1 MLFNSLTFVV
11 FVIVTFALYYLPPCR
26 RFQVPILVLASF
38 IFYAWSSP
46 ILLLLLVL
54 SIVLNVLA
62 SYKIVRG
69 QGKTRIPWAILGIA
83 INLMILGTF
92 KYAGLLASFFLNT
105 FGIDPELSNSG
116 TIDVLLTLPLPVG
129 ISFYTFQGMSLVI
142 DVLRNPEGTDRD
154 REIQEKYF
162 RQLTPLRYCLNT
174 CFFIAFFPQLVAGP
188 IVRANSFYPQI
199 EPKYFASIPWGIV
212 FRSITVGYFLKMFVA
227 DNLKDYTFWI
237 TYPYYQSLGTST
249 NLVLLFGYSMQIFA
263 DFAGYSLIAIGIAAG
278 FGYTLP
284 DNFNFPYISRS
295 ISEFW
300 RRWHISLSTWLRY
313 YLYIPLGGNRKGKI
327 RTYVNL
333 IVVMTLGGLWH
344 GAAWSYAVW
353 GLFHGIGLAIER
365 LLGLDEKSLKQKT
378 FKHHQQNLTSESN
391 QFIFWKE
398 FIIDLVRVLSVFSF
412 VSFGWLLFKLSR
424 FEQALDFL
432 HALWKNYHIPPTLI
446 YIVPTLIFALP
457 VAIYHLLY
465 FPILYFPTLMR
476 GKRESSDRFPPL
488 MAKLSTPIADLT
500 FGTMLALI
508 LLNSGSANEFIYFQ
522 F

>member
-1 MLFNSLTFVV
+1 MLFNSLTFVF
-11 FVIVTFALYYLPPCR
+11 FVLITFTLYYIPICR
-26 RFQVPILVLASF
+26 KIQVFILALASF

-46 ILLLLLVL
+46 ILLLLLIL
-54 SIVLNVLA
+54 SIGLNVFS
-62 SYKIVRG
+62 SYKIVRER
-69 QGKTRIPWAILGIA
+69 GKKRIPWAIFGIA
-83 INLMILGTF
+83 INLLVLGTF
-92 KYAGLLASFFLNT
+92 KYAGLLTNLLLNT
-105 FGIDPELSNSG
+105 FGIDSDPANGGIIQS
-116 TIDVLLTLPLPVG
+116 LLTLPLPVG

-142 DVLRNPEGTDRD
+142 DVLKNPDGTDKD

-174 CFFIAFFPQLVAGP
+174 SFFIAFFPQLVAGP

-199 EPKYFASIPWGIV
+199 EAKYFANIPWGIV
-212 FRSITVGYFLKMFVA
+212 FRSLTVGYFLKMFVA

-263 DFAGYSLIAIGIAAG
+263 DFAGYSLIAIGIAAS

-284 DNFNFPYISRS
+284 DNFDFPYISRS

-327 RTYVNL
+327 RTYFNL
-333 IVVMTLGGLWH
+333 IIVMTLGGLWH

-365 LLGLDEKSLKQKT
+365 LLGLNEKSLKQKARD
-378 FKHHQQNLTSESN
+378 QYPPESN
-391 QFIFWKE
+391 IANAESPFWKR
-398 FIIDLVRVLSVFSF
+398 FIVDSIRVLGVFSF
-412 VSFGWLLFKLSR
+412 VSFGWLLFKLSQ
-424 FEQALDFL
+424 FDQALDFL
-432 HALWKNYHIPPTLI
+432 RVLWKNYDIPPTLI

-457 VAIYHLLY
+457 VVIYHI
-465 FPILYFPTLMR
+465 PYFPTFAR
-476 GKRESSDRFPPL
+476 SQSESGDRIPSL
-488 MAKLSTPIADLT
+488 MANLSTTVLDLT
-500 FGTMLALI
+500 FGVMLALI